1 MKQIVALVL
10 TIAAGHFVSADE
22 TKMLTQS
29 AQDLGAFITNVST
42 QFEVRRLSKAD
53 QIIEY
58 AASNKF
64 SKADLVRIA
73 RDLAD
78 DSARRVNEG
87 GDPKKLAKEIM
98 KCNCAF
104 SVLAKMEDHSVLDF
118 LEQKSTHSNE
128 LIRVDSS
135 VAYVRI
141 AGIDAISFIERKRSD
156 VRFSELDLCKLFDF
170 FRIRIAKGKDNNNN
184 CAVNKALHYLLTTLE
199 TENNGEIACRLDKM
213 LSEFLADYKESLQR
227 FQVMERLTKH
237 ENAYYRNVFEAKLLE
252 IEKTPKEKRRDFK
265 AKGELLGSDRL
276 K

>member
-1 MKQIVALVL
+1 MKQIIALVL
-10 TIAAGHFVSADE
+10 TIAVGHFVSADE

-29 AQDLGAFITNVST
+29 EQDLGAFITNVST

-64 SKADLVRIA
+64 SKADLIRIA
-73 RDLAD
+73 RYFAD

-98 KCNCAF
+98 KCNCVF
-104 SVLAKMEDHSVLDF
+104 SVFGKMEDRSVLDF

-156 VRFSELDLCKLFDF
+156 GRFSELDLCKLFDF
-170 FRIRIAKGKDNNNN
+170 FRIRITREKGNNNN
-184 CAVNKALHYLLTTLE
+184 CAVNKALQFLLTTLE
-199 TENNGEIACRLDKM
+199 TENNGEIASRLDKM
-213 LSEFLADYKESLQR
+213 LSDLLADYNESLQR
-227 FQVMERLTKH
+227 FQVMERLSKH
-237 ENAYYRNVFEAKLLE
+237 ENAYYRNLFKAKLLE
-252 IEKTPKEKRRDFK
+252 IEKTPKEKRKDFK
-265 AKGELLGSDRL
+265 AKGEILDPDRG